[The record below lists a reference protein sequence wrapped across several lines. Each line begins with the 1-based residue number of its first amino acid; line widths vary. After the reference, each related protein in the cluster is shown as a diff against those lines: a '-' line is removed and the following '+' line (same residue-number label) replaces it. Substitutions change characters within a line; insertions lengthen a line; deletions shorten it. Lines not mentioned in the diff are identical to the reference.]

1 MFCSA
6 GRVATPTL
14 LSTVPQ
20 PSSMYRLNLTLP
32 TAAENLA
39 LDEALLD
46 AAEAGEVEGEVLRVW
61 ESAAACVVVGSSSRV
76 ANEVHLDHCYAR
88 NIPVLR
94 RCSGG
99 AAIVA
104 GPGCLMYSLVLDL
117 QQRPYARAVD
127 QAHRFVLGR
136 LVGALRPLALHV
148 SCRGTSDLALG
159 DRKFSGNS
167 LRMRRERL
175 LYHGTLLYA
184 FDLDLAT
191 ACLMTPPRMPEY
203 RQGRTHAAFLTNL
216 PLGRDQIAKLL
227 CQAWSAQDE
236 LENWPHART
245 ETLVQTKYS
254 QPAWNLRY

>member
-1 MFCSA
+1 
-6 GRVATPTL
+6 
-14 LSTVPQ
+14 
-20 PSSMYRLNLTLP
+20 MYRLHLTLP

-46 AAEAGEVEGEVLRVW
+46 AAEAGEIEGEILRVW
-61 ESAAACVVVGSSSRV
+61 EPAATCVVVGSSSRV
-76 ANEVHLDHCYAR
+76 ANEVYLDHCRAQ
-88 NIPVLR
+88 NIPVVR

-127 QAHRFVLGR
+127 QAHRLVLGR
-136 LVGALRPLALHV
+136 LAGALRPLVPDV

-167 LRMRRERL
+167 LRVRRERI

-184 FDLDLAT
+184 FDLKLAT
-191 ACLMTPPRMPEY
+191 ACLMTPPRMPDY
-203 RQGRTHAAFLTNL
+203 RQGRTHAEFLTNL
-216 PLGRDQIAKLL
+216 PLARAQIATLL
-227 CQAWSAQDE
+227 SQAWSAQHE
-236 LENWPHART
+236 LENWPRART
-245 ETLVQTKYS
+245 EALVQTKYS
-254 QPAWNLRY
+254 QDAWNLRY

>member
-1 MFCSA
+1 MF
-6 GRVATPTL
+6 L
-14 LSTVPQ
+14 LE
-20 PSSMYRLNLTLP
+20 LTLP

-46 AAEAGEVEGEVLRVW
+46 AAEAGEIEGEVLRLW
-61 ESAAACVVVGSSSRV
+61 EPAAACVVVGSSSRV
-76 ANEVHLDHCYAR
+76 ANEVHLDHCRAR

-127 QAHRFVLGR
+127 QAHRLVLGR
-136 LVGALRPLALHV
+136 LAGVFRPHAPGL

-184 FDLDLAT
+184 FDLGLVT
-191 ACLMTPPRMPEY
+191 ACLKTPPRMPEY
-203 RQGRTHAAFLTNL
+203 REGRTHAAFLTNL
-216 PLGRDQIAKLL
+216 PLARGQIAKLL
-227 CQAWSAQDE
+227 SEAWSAQDA

-245 ETLVQTKYS
+245 EALVQEKYS
-254 QPAWNLRY
+254 QAVWNLRF